1 MYLNAPERRRLWS
14 LADMQ
19 IGARLSL
26 PILPAV
32 TTFGL
37 AVGAAAAVGALAAPQ
52 RDDECAHLR
61 TAAN

>member
-1 MYLNAPERRRLWS
+1 
-14 LADMQ
+14 MQ

-37 AVGAAAAVGALAAPQ
+37 AVGAAAAAKGLSLLHSVMMNALIFALQ
-52 RDDECAHLR
+52 RIDGYQSICPRVMA
-61 TAAN
+61 